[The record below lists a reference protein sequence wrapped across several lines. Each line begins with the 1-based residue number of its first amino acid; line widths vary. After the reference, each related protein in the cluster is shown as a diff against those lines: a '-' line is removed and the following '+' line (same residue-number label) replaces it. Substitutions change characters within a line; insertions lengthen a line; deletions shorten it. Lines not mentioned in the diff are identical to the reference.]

1 MSVTSINDASTAT
14 SGKTTTGA
22 STNALGKDDFMKL
35 LIAQLSHQNPLDP
48 LNDQQFI
55 AQMSQLSSLDA
66 TQNMNK
72 TLTSMV
78 ASGQRAQALQMVGRD
93 VTYTDAETLEPKT
106 GKVSAVLLHDSAPV
120 LLIGGAQIPFDAVQS
135 VQ

>member
-1 MSVTSINDASTAT
+1 
-14 SGKTTTGA
+14 
-22 STNALGKDDFMKL
+22 MKL
-35 LIAQLSHQNPLDP
+35 LIAQLSNQNPLDP

-72 TLTSMV
+72 QIASMI
-78 ASGQRAQALQMVGRD
+78 SSQQKAQALQMVGRD
-93 VTYTDAETLEPKT
+93 ISYTDAETLESKT
-106 GKVSAVLLHDSAPV
+106 GKVSAVLLHNTMPV
-120 LLIGGAQIPFDAVQS
+120 LLIGGQQVSFDAVLS

>member
-1 MSVTSINDASTAT
+1 MSVTSINDASTAAP
-14 SGKTTTGA
+14 GTTTTTA

-93 VTYTDAETLEPKT
+93 VTYTDADTLEPKT
-106 GKVSAVLLHDSAPV
+106 GKVSAVLLHDAAPV
-120 LLIGGAQIPFDAVQS
+120 LLIGGAQIPFDSVQS

>member
-1 MSVTSINDASTAT
+1 MSATSINNAT
-14 SGKTTTGA
+14 SATSNVTPTTA
-22 STNALGKDDFMKL
+22 TNALDKDGFMKL

-72 TLTSMV
+72 QLGSLI
-78 ASGQRAQALQMVGRD
+78 SSQQRAQALQMVGRD
-93 VTYTDAETLEPKT
+93 VTFLDPATQEQKT
-106 GKVSAVLLHDSAPV
+106 GKVSAVLLHDSSPI
-120 LLIGGAQIPFDAVQS
+120 LLINGQQVGFDAVQS